1 MAIADEVR
9 AELLAAYYAWKM
21 GADIDELAKN
31 LEIHAGTLAQMF
43 NRRRFRD
50 FLESE

>member
-9 AELLAAYYAWKM
+9 AELVAAYYAWKM

-43 NRRRFRD
+43 NHRRFRD